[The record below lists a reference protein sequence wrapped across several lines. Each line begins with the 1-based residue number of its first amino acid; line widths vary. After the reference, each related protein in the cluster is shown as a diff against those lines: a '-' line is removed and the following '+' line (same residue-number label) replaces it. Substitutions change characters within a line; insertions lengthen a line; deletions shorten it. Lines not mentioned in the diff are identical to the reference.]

1 VSNKTFIVDSEGLG
15 KGDDKL
21 GALLMANFLRL
32 LAESAQKPAKIGF
45 WNTGVK
51 LCCEGS
57 PVLAHLGKLAE
68 QGVEIVA
75 CTTCLEY
82 FNLVDKLKIGKPTTM
97 AKSIETI
104 MGSDTVVL

>member
-1 VSNKTFIVDSEGLG
+1 MSGKTIIIGSEWLG

-32 LAESAQKPAKIGF
+32 MGEGPTKPAKIGF
-45 WNTGVK
+45 WNAGVK

-57 PVLAHLGKLAE
+57 PVLSHLNRLAD

-82 FNLVDKLKIGKPTTM
+82 FDLVDKLKVGKPTTM
-97 AKSIETI
+97 VKSIESVLGT
-104 MGSDTVVL
+104 DTVAL